1 MKQKIYQVD
10 AFSQEPFKGNP
21 AAVCVLEQWLSEEKM
36 QLIAMENNLSE
47 TAFVVP
53 MGDEYEIRWFTPLV
67 EVDLCGHATLASAH
81 VLFEYYNHKG
91 KEILFQSRKKGA
103 LTVVKDKKLGLVL
116 DFPAQQIVP
125 IQPHD
130 SISKAIGA
138 TPKKTIKGETDFMLV
153 FENQAQVAALK
164 PNFEELAKTKARG
177 IIVTAPGKEVDFVSR
192 FFGPACGVNEDP
204 VTGSAHTILAPF
216 WAETLGKKKLNALQI
231 SKRGGALHCEV
242 KEDRV
247 LISGH
252 AVTYMEGEINL

>member
-1 MKQKIYQVD
+1 MKQKIYQID
-10 AFSQEPFKGNP
+10 AFSQDTFKGNP

-36 QLIAMENNLSE
+36 QAIAMENNLSE

-91 KEILFQSRKKGA
+91 KEIVFQSRNKGT
-103 LTVVKDKKLGLVL
+103 LKVVKEKKLGLVL
-116 DFPAQQIVP
+116 NFPAQQIVP
-125 IQPHD
+125 IQGQE
-130 SISKAIGA
+130 SINNALGA
-138 TPKKTIKGETDFMLV
+138 TPVKTIKGETDFMLV
-153 FENQAQVAALK
+153 FENETQIK
-164 PNFEELAKTKARG
+164 SIRPNFTELAKTKARG
-177 IIVTAPGKEVDFVSR
+177 IIVTAPGSEVDFVSR

-216 WAETLGKKKLNALQI
+216 WAETLGKKKLKAQQI
-231 SKRGGALHCEV
+231 SKRGGALHCEI

-247 LISGH
+247 LIAGH